1 LRRGVEVVDEE
12 MERDR
17 YCRGLRGIVEDG
29 VVVEV
34 EVLMRAE
41 VVDVMTD
48 REEGGA
54 VGQGRRRGKE
64 VR

>member
-1 LRRGVEVVDEE
+1 

-17 YCRGLRGIVEDG
+17 YAMALRGIVE
-29 VVVEV
+29 VVEV
-34 EVLMRAE
+34 
-41 VVDVMTD
+41 DVMVVMTG

-54 VGQGRRRGKE
+54 VGQGRRRGNE

>member
-1 LRRGVEVVDEE
+1 

-41 VVDVMTD
+41 VVDVMAD